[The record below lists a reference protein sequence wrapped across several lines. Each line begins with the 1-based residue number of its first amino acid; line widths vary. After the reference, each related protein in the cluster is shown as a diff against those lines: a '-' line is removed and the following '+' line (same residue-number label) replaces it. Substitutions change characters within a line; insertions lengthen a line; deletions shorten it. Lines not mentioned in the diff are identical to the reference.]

1 MITKEEFKKTFIRM
15 MDTKRTGWAGGW
27 SIHEPNCNGLLCN
40 SCPFNNLCD
49 NNSSI
54 YNAFE
59 AIELV
64 EKWGKEHPIV
74 TRADKYKEVFGIEPK
89 YLGGSFICPGTPR
102 NQDYCDS
109 HTCEECKS
117 NYWNE
122 EYVEPEK
129 ENKNV

>member
-1 MITKEEFKKTFIRM
+1 MITKEEFKKTYIRM
-15 MDTKRTGWAGGW
+15 MDTKRTGC
-27 SIHEPNCNGLLCN
+27 INEPNCNGLLCVG
-40 SCPFNNLCD
+40 CPFSNLCD
-49 NNSSI
+49 NNGSI

-64 EKWGKEHPIV
+64 EKWGKEHPII
-74 TRADKYKEVFGIEPK
+74 TRADKFKEVFGTYPK
-89 YLGGSFICPGTPR
+89 YREDDTLLCPGEAR
-102 NQDYCDS
+102 DIDYCDS

-117 NYWNE
+117 NYWNR